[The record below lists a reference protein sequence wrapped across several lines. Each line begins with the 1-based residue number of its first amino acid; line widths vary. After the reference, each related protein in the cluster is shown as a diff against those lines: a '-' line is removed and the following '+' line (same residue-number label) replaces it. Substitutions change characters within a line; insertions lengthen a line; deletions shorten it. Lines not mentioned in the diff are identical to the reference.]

1 MSPAHILLFKD
12 MEDTV
17 HLYKSALLVIGVHL
31 CLGSVLVDPSLCGYN
46 ICCSNYIFDGN
57 RCIECPAGTYGVN
70 CSEACPE
77 GYYGRLC
84 KDICP
89 LQCDQTCDVI
99 SGECPECTPGKYGV
113 NCSEGCPD
121 GFFGQLCEKKCPS
134 ECNETCDKIS
144 GDCPEKIC
152 ECHLMN
158 HSTNMDDLA
167 VQKIQLE
174 IEYLQLKIKK
184 LKGKN

>member
-1 MSPAHILLFKD
+1 M
-12 MEDTV
+12 
-17 HLYKSALLVIGVHL
+17 
-31 CLGSVLVDPSLCGYN
+31 
-46 ICCSNYIFDGN
+46 
-57 RCIECPAGTYGVN
+57 N

-84 KDICP
+84 KDVCP

-121 GFFGQLCEKKCPS
+121 GFFGRLCEKKCPS

-158 HSTNMDDLA
+158 HSTSMDDLA